1 MNPAEMHAS
10 ATARPASPVARSSS
24 GLTMAISVLLLL
36 VAAGAS
42 WVGMKRLDDTHT
54 DLDVE
59 DLRRADALLDILVD
73 QQRTRLISS
82 VRMLAE
88 DTRIR
93 STAATTGFDESTIR
107 DVLEDL
113 KKASDVGVLA
123 VLDESGKVRAI
134 TGAEGLREMDLS
146 ASPVIKAAQE
156 RPASYFW
163 TLPNQ
168 ALIIGVAPIHAGPRV
183 AALLLMGTALG
194 VQQLEAVQRT
204 LGVAGAVFSGDRMI
218 VSAPAAAGS
227 EAAFQAA
234 NARGGNGPQPIRGDV
249 DYLSRV
255 TRTNDS
261 ATAAK
266 VVWLVPRHRQ
276 GSFARVIRVVMW
288 IPVGCGAAIVLL
300 GLFALRKNNGGT
312 REHT

>member
-1 MNPAEMHAS
+1 
-10 ATARPASPVARSSS
+10 
-24 GLTMAISVLLLL
+24 MAVSVLLLL

-73 QQRTRLISS
+73 QQRTRLIAS

-183 AALLLMGTALG
+183 AA
-194 VQQLEAVQRT
+194 
-204 LGVAGAVFSGDRMI
+204 
-218 VSAPAAAGS
+218 
-227 EAAFQAA
+227 
-234 NARGGNGPQPIRGDV
+234 
-249 DYLSRV
+249 
-255 TRTNDS
+255 
-261 ATAAK
+261 
-266 VVWLVPRHRQ
+266 
-276 GSFARVIRVVMW
+276 
-288 IPVGCGAAIVLL
+288 CC
-300 GLFALRKNNGGT
+300 
-312 REHT
+312 

>member
-1 MNPAEMHAS
+1 MNQAELQ
-10 ATARPASPVARSSS
+10 ARPVAPKALPAARPMPIVSVAIS
-24 GLTMAISVLLLL
+24 GLLL
-36 VAAGAS
+36 AAALGAA
-42 WVGMKRLDDTHT
+42 WVGTRRLDEAHT
-54 DLDVE
+54 ERDVE

-73 QQRTRLISS
+73 QQRTRLIAS
-82 VRMLAE
+82 VRLLAE

-93 STAATTGFDESTIR
+93 STAATTGFDETTIR

-113 KKASDVGVLA
+113 KKASDVGVMA

-134 TGAEGLREMDLS
+134 TGAEGLRQMDLS

-183 AALLLMGTALG
+183 AALLLMGTPLG
-194 VQQLEAVQRT
+194 TQQLEAVQRT

-218 VSAPAAAGS
+218 VSTPAAAAA
-227 EAAFQAA
+227 EAAFKAA
-234 NARGGNGPQPIRGDV
+234 NARAGDGPQPIRGDV

-261 ATAAK
+261 ATAAN
-266 VVWLVPRHRQ
+266 VVWLVPRHSQ
-276 GSFARVIRVVMW
+276 GPLAKVIRMALW
-288 IPVGCGAAIVLL
+288 IPAICGAAIFAL
-300 GLFALRKNNGGT
+300 GLLALRKNNGGNL
-312 REHT
+312 

>member
-1 MNPAEMHAS
+1 MNPAELHAPPVS
-10 ATARPASPVARSSS
+10 PKALPAARPMPVVSV
-24 GLTMAISVLLLL
+24 AISGLLL
-36 VAAGAS
+36 VAALGAA
-42 WVGMKRLDDTHT
+42 WVGTRRLEEAHT
-54 DLDVE
+54 ERDVE

-73 QQRTRLISS
+73 QQRTRLIAS
-82 VRMLAE
+82 VRLLAE

-93 STAATTGFDESTIR
+93 STAATTGFDETTIR

-113 KKASDVGVLA
+113 KKASDVGVMA

-134 TGAEGLREMDLS
+134 TGAEGLRQMDLS

-183 AALLLMGTALG
+183 AALLLMGTPLG
-194 VQQLEAVQRT
+194 TQQLEAVQRT

-218 VSAPAAAGS
+218 VSTPAAAAA
-227 EAAFQAA
+227 EASFRAA
-234 NARGGNGPQPIRGDV
+234 NARAGDGPQPIRGDV

-261 ATAAK
+261 ATAAN
-266 VVWLVPRHRQ
+266 VVWLVPRHSQ
-276 GSFARVIRVVMW
+276 GPLAKGTRVAMW
-288 IPVGCGAAIVLL
+288 IPAVCGAVIFAL
-300 GLFALRKNNGGT
+300 GLLALRKNNGGNS
-312 REHT
+312 

>member
-1 MNPAEMHAS
+1 MNQAPLQTSTAPHQPPPA
-10 ATARPASPVARSSS
+10 PRSRS
-24 GLTMAISVLLLL
+24 GPIVVGSLLFVMA
-36 VAAGAS
+36 AAAAS
-42 WVGMKRLDDTHT
+42 WVAHRRLDDHFT

-59 DLRRADALLDILVD
+59 DLRRADSILDVLVD
-73 QQRTRLISS
+73 QQRARLIAS

-93 STAATTGFDESTIR
+93 STAATTGFDETTIR

-134 TGAEGLREMDLS
+134 TGAEGLRQMDLS

-183 AALLLMGTALG
+183 AALLLMGTPLG
-194 VQQLEAVQRT
+194 VQQLGAIQRT
-204 LGVAGAVFSGDRMI
+204 LGVAGAVFSGDRLI
-218 VSAPAAAGS
+218 VSDPAAGAL
-227 EAAFQAA
+227 EAVFKTA
-234 NARGGNGPQPIRGDV
+234 NARGGNGPQVVRGDV
-249 DYLSRV
+249 DYLTRV

-261 ATAAK
+261 ATAAN
-266 VVWLVPRHRQ
+266 VVWLVPRHRMGPLAQ
-276 GSFARVIRVVMW
+276 VIRVAIWV
-288 IPVGCGAAIVLL
+288 PAACGLVIFGL
-300 GLFALRKNNGGT
+300 GLLSLRKLNGGT
-312 REHT
+312 REQT